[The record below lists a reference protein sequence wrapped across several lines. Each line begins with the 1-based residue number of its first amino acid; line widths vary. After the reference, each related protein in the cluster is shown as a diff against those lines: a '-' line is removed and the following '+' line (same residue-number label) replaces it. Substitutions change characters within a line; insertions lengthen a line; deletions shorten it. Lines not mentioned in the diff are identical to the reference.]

1 MRNIYDAH
9 RSWEPGTHVP
19 TVHRSS
25 PTHTLG
31 LIISSIKDGVSS
43 SERQYHPQSTHVS
56 QNNCYIWEL
65 LTHMLYYKSLMKG
78 PVFGTLMKILMWNR
92 NSLKWII
99 TEAFPITRINGNYL
113 RWIVRGQIQ
122 YFAEKY
128 DIDYTT
134 SPQFFYDGN
143 AVKSNTFSW
152 KSSGNRS
159 FWTAFS
165 FALHS

>member
-9 RSWEPGTHVP
+9 RSWEPGKIHVP

-25 PTHTLG
+25 HTHTLG
-31 LIISSIKDGVSS
+31 LIISSIKDGVST

-65 LTHMLYYKSLMKG
+65 LTLYMLYYKILMKG

-113 RWIVRGQIQ
+113 RWIVRGHIQ

-134 SPQFFYDGN
+134 SH
-143 AVKSNTFSW
+143 
-152 KSSGNRS
+152 SSICQCQCS
-159 FWTAFS
+159 QKQHIF
-165 FALHS
+165 LKI